1 MHLDTG
7 NEGQWYAYI
16 IYNVIFAYMIK
27 RRIKE
32 LIQQK
37 LLDNPA
43 VVLIGPRQ
51 VGKTTLVFNLSAE
64 SGALYLDLERP
75 RDLAKISDIE
85 TFCELNAD
93 RMLIL
98 DEIQRTPELFAPLRG
113 IIDQRRR
120 MDKRAGQFLLL
131 GSASIDLLQ
140 QSSETLAGRVAY
152 CELYPFDVME
162 VGDKNQFKLWC
173 RGGFPDSYLAV
184 SDEKSLDWR
193 NNFISTYLERDI
205 PQLGPRIPAETLR
218 RFWTMLA
225 HHQGQTFNSA
235 SFARGLDVKG
245 ITTSRYLDLMV
256 DLLLV
261 RRLQP
266 WVSNM
271 GRRLVK
277 APKTYVRDSGLCHA
291 LLGID
296 TQNNLLGHPVA
307 GGSWEGFVI
316 ENILSVIPDRA
327 NIGYYRT
334 TGGAEIDL
342 VIEIGSELWAIEI
355 KRSSAPK
362 VSRGFHS
369 ACEDLQATRKI
380 VVYAGNENFPMAGG
394 IEVTSVL
401 GAMLL
406 FSSKYKA

>member
-1 MHLDTG
+1 MDSSPSFKQPALTAAEKNIHCLAS
-7 NEGQWYAYI
+7 Y
-16 IYNVIFAYMIK
+16 VPK
-27 RRIKE
+27 RCG
-32 LIQQK
+32 
-37 LLDNPA
+37 A
-43 VVLIGPRQ
+43 V
-51 VGKTTLVFNLSAE
+51 F
-64 SGALYLDLERP
+64 D
-75 RDLAKISDIE
+75 
-85 TFCELNAD
+85 CNA
-93 RMLIL
+93 
-98 DEIQRTPELFAPLRG
+98 PELFAPLRG

-120 MDKRAGQFLLL
+120 TGKRAGQFLLL
-131 GSASIDLLQ
+131 GSASIELLQ

-152 CELYPFDVME
+152 CELHPFDVTE
-162 VGDKNQFKLWC
+162 VAGENRFANHQINLWC
-173 RGGFPDSYLAV
+173 RGGFPDSYLAA
-184 SDEKSLDWR
+184 SDEVSLDWR

-225 HHQGQTFNSA
+225 HHQGQTFNAA

-291 LLGID
+291 LLGIETRND
-296 TQNNLLGHPVA
+296 LLGHPVA

-316 ENILSVIPDRA
+316 ENILSVIPDQA
-327 NIGYYRT
+327 SFGYYRT
-334 TGGAEIDL
+334 TGDAEVDL

-355 KRSSAPK
+355 KRSSAPT
-362 VSRGFHS
+362 VSRGFYS
-369 ACEDLQATRKI
+369 ACEDLRPTRMI
-380 VVYAGNENFPMAGG
+380 VVYAGDESFPMARD
-394 IEVTSVL
+394 IEVVSVMD
-401 GAMLL
+401 AMSL
-406 FSSKYKA
+406 FASF